1 MYISPE
7 RYLVSF
13 RKLKHHLGKQAQV
26 DWGQFTVN
34 WNGKKKRIY
43 AFVMVL
49 GYSRMMYLEFTEN
62 ERLETLMGCHVR
74 AMEYFGGRTETCL
87 YDNMKTVVT
96 GLDEGGHIVWN
107 ERFASFATHHGF
119 TLKRC
124 ARIGRKPRVRWKT
137 GLATS
142 KKTGLTPLNLS

>member
-1 MYISPE
+1 M
-7 RYLVSF
+7 
-13 RKLKHHLGKQAQV
+13 RKSTGQRPVQRFETPPGNQAQV

-34 WNGKKKRIY
+34 WGGKKKRIY

-96 GLDEGGHIVWN
+96 GLDESGHIVWN
-107 ERFASFATHHGF
+107 ERFAGFATHHGF

-124 ARIGRKPRVRWKT
+124 APYRAQTKGKVENGIGYVRK
-137 GLATS
+137 
-142 KKTGLTPLNLS
+142 NF